1 MRASEAEER
10 IRMKAEAALRVAFP
24 DARIIHELVVRQ
36 GSCRL
41 DLAAVTEQ
49 RLILVEIKSE
59 KDVLTRLEK
68 QAKEARAVAD
78 GFKVCVAD
86 KHLDKAREITRW
98 TDTCAEADIE
108 REIVHGSYFQRQVM
122 QGLCN
127 APARLDMLWANEL
140 RIVAQSGP
148 KASRSASI
156 LRASDSLTGSEVRR
170 RVCAALRAREFPR
183 ADAPILSDLFQS
195 PTRALAA

>member
-1 MRASEAEER
+1 MAGSEAEER
-10 IRMKAEAALRVAFP
+10 IRVRAEAALRTAFP

-41 DLAAVTEQ
+41 DLAAVTPQ
-49 RLILVEIKSE
+49 RLVLVEIKSE
-59 KDVLTRLEK
+59 RDVLTRLKK
-68 QAKEARAVAD
+68 QAREARAVCD

-86 KHLDKAREITRW
+86 KHLEKARAEVRW
-98 TDTCAEADIE
+98 GEVCAEEHIE
-108 REIVHGSYFQRQVM
+108 REIIHGSYFQRQVM

-148 KASRSASI
+148 KATRTASI
-156 LRASDSLTGSEVRR
+156 IRASDSLTGAEVRQ

-183 ADAPILSDLFQS
+183 ADPPILSDLFQEPS
-195 PTRALAA
+195 RAIAA